1 MFFKKTRDSKGKF
14 HAKMRTIK
22 VRNCMD
28 LKKERILRR
37 GGKNTCKNYKKDLHD
52 PDNQRWCDHS
62 RRARYP
68 GM

>member
-1 MFFKKTRDSKGKF
+1 MRKTRDVFKKTRDSKGTF

-37 GGKNTCKNYKKDLHD
+37 GDKNT
-52 PDNQRWCDHS
+52 
-62 RRARYP
+62 
-68 GM
+68 